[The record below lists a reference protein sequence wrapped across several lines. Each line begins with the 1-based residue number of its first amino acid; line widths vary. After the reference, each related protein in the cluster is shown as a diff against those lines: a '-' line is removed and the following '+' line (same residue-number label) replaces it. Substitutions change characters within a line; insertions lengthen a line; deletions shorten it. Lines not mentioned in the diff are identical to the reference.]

1 MCSRYFLI
9 TILFV
14 VQNAGYADT
23 FHGLSLSLARV
34 AANNRDVITAKRAAD
49 KAGADRLTAGQ
60 TPPSQFHRLIRTG
73 LDIQEL
79 PQPMIFPQIP
89 KPNSQFLRKLSRA

>member
-14 VQNAGYADT
+14 VLNAGYADT
-23 FHGLSLSLARV
+23 FHGLSLSDALARV

-60 TPPSQFHRLIRTG
+60 THPSQFT
-73 LDIQEL
+73 D
-79 PQPMIFPQIP
+79 
-89 KPNSQFLRKLSRA
+89 